1 MDHNWRSQHPN
12 KTHSHRH
19 SSGAVQDALLQAGE
33 LLARG
38 QKGAEEV
45 RKPGGS
51 PWQQELP
58 RERL

>member
-1 MDHNWRSQHPN
+1 M
-12 KTHSHRH
+12 
-19 SSGAVQDALLQAGE
+19 QDALLQAGE

-58 RERL
+58 RERLEHQPGEVIQRGKEQGS